1 MSDPGRLL
9 YLANVRIP
17 SEKAHVYQIFQ
28 MCDAFAARGVA
39 VRLIYPRRAN
49 LDELRN
55 VGDPAA
61 FYGVRRPPALVALPC
76 LDPVKLV
83 TIDLPALARTPLN
96 PAAFAVQTASFALA
110 ATAYARRAMGDG
122 PLVYSR
128 DWPLLWP
135 VVVGPRRPR
144 LVIWEAH
151 DLPQGR
157 LARRALRRLLPRL
170 DGVVSISYGLAREL
184 AGWGGS
190 DTPPVH
196 VAPDGVDLER
206 FTPALSATE
215 ARRRL
220 GLPVDRQIVLYAGHL
235 YRWKGVDTLA
245 RAAASLPGSAQV
257 VIVGGTPADRTRFA
271 DWLRREGLTERVH
284 LAGYVPPTQVP
295 TYLAAAD
302 VLVLPNSG
310 SVPIAHTYT
319 SPLKL
324 FEYMAAERPIVA
336 SDLPALREVLAQDK
350 TAWLVPADSPPAL
363 AAGITTILQDPA
375 RGRRLAAAAAV
386 AVRRYTWDERA
397 ARVLK
402 WTRELAPRSNRHA

>member
-1 MSDPGRLL
+1 MRV
-9 YLANVRIP
+9 VRW
-17 SEKAHVYQIFQ
+17 
-28 MCDAFAARGVA
+28 VA
-39 VRLIYPRRAN
+39 VRWCTRATG
-49 LDELRN
+49 RCC
-55 VGDPAA
+55 G
-61 FYGVRRPPALVALPC
+61 
-76 LDPVKLV
+76 
-83 TIDLPALARTPLN
+83 
-96 PAAFAVQTASFALA
+96 
-110 ATAYARRAMGDG
+110 
-122 PLVYSR
+122 
-128 DWPLLWP
+128 P
-135 VVVGPRRPR
+135 VVVGPRRPP

-170 DGVVSISYGLAREL
+170 DGVVSISHGLAREL

-190 DTPPVH
+190 AMPPVH
-196 VAPDGVDLER
+196 VAPDGVDLAR
-206 FTPALSATE
+206 FTPALSAAE

-245 RAAASLPGSAQV
+245 RAAALLPASAQV

-271 DWLRREGLTERVH
+271 GWLRREGLTQRVC

-295 TYLAAAD
+295 AYLAAAD

-336 SDLPALREVLAQDK
+336 SDLPALREVLDHDT
-350 TAWLVPADSPPAL
+350 TAWLVPADAPPAL
-363 AAGITTILQDPA
+363 AAGITTILQDPP
-375 RGRRLAAAAAV
+375 RSRRLAAAAAV
-386 AVRRYTWDERA
+386 AVRRYTWEERA
-397 ARVLK
+397 ARVLQ
-402 WTRELAPRSNRHA
+402 WMDRLPARR

>member
-1 MSDPGRLL
+1 MSDLGRML

-28 MCDAFAARGVA
+28 MCDAFAGRGVV

-55 VGDPAA
+55 VGDPAT
-61 FYGVRRPPALVALPC
+61 FYSIRRPPDLVALPC

-83 TIDLPALARTPLN
+83 TIDLPALGKTPLN
-96 PAAFAVQTASFALA
+96 PAAFAVQTASFALT
-110 ATAYARRAMGDG
+110 ATAYARRELGAG
-122 PLVYSR
+122 PLMYSR

-135 VVVGPRRPR
+135 VVVGPRRPP

-170 DGVVSISYGLAREL
+170 DGVVSISHGLAREL
-184 AGWGGS
+184 AGWGGDDS
-190 DTPPVH
+190 PPVL

-206 FTPALSATE
+206 FTPALSAAE
-215 ARRRL
+215 ARRRI

-245 RAAASLPGSAQV
+245 RAAARLPATAQV

-271 DWLRREGLTERVH
+271 GWLCREGLTERVY

-324 FEYMAAERPIVA
+324 FEYMAAVRPIVA
-336 SDLPALREVLAQDK
+336 SDLPALREVLAHDK
-350 TAWLVPADSPPAL
+350 IAWLVPADSPPAL
-363 AAGITTILQDPA
+363 AAGIIAILKDPA
-375 RGRRLAAAAAV
+375 RGQRLAAAAAA

-397 ARVLK
+397 ACVLK
-402 WTRELAPRSNRHA
+402 WAHELAARIN

>member
-1 MSDPGRLL
+1 MSDLGRLL

-49 LDELRN
+49 LDELRD

-61 FYGVRRPPALVALPC
+61 FYGVRRSPDLVELPC

-110 ATAYARRAMGDG
+110 ATAYARRERGAV
-122 PLVYSR
+122 PPVYSR

-135 VVVGPRRPR
+135 VVVGGRRPPV
-144 LVIWEAH
+144 VIWEAH

-170 DGVVSISYGLAREL
+170 DGVVSISHGLAREL
-184 AGWGGS
+184 AGAGGS
-190 DTPPVH
+190 ATPPVL

-206 FTPALSATE
+206 FTPALSVAE

-220 GLPVDRQIVLYAGHL
+220 GLSVDRQIVLYAGHL
-235 YRWKGVDTLA
+235 YDWKGVDTLA
-245 RAAASLPGSAQV
+245 RAAARLPAAAQV

-271 DWLRREGLTERVH
+271 GWLRREGLTERVRM
-284 LAGYVPPTQVP
+284 AGYVPPTQVP

-310 SVPIAHTYT
+310 AVPIAHTYT

-336 SDLPALREVLAQDK
+336 SDLPALREVLDHDK

-363 AAGITTILQDPA
+363 AAGITAILQDPA

-397 ARVLK
+397 ARVLR
-402 WTRELAPRSNRHA
+402 WMDGLPARR

>member
-28 MCDAFAARGVA
+28 MCAAFAAHGAA

-49 LDELRN
+49 LDELRD

-61 FYGVRRPPALVALPC
+61 FYGIRRPPALVALPC
-76 LDPVKLV
+76 LDPVRLV
-83 TIDLPALARTPLN
+83 TIDLPALATTPLN
-96 PAAFAVQTASFALA
+96 PAAFAVQTATFALT
-110 ATAYARRAMGDG
+110 ATTYVRRYRNTR

-135 VVVGPRRPR
+135 VVVGPHRPR

-157 LARRALRRLLPRL
+157 LARRALRRLLPHL
-170 DGVVSISYGLAREL
+170 DGVVSISHGLAREL
-184 AGWGGS
+184 AGWVGS
-190 DTPPVH
+190 GSPPVL

-206 FTPALSATE
+206 FTPALPAAA

-220 GLPVDRQIVLYAGHL
+220 GLPVDRQVVLYAGHL
-235 YRWKGVDTLA
+235 YHWKGVDTLA
-245 RAAASLPGSAQV
+245 RAAPRLPASARV

-271 DWLRREGLTERVH
+271 AWLRREGLAERVC

-336 SDLPALREVLAQDK
+336 SDLPALREVLEHDK
-350 TAWLVPADSPPAL
+350 TAWLVPPDSPPAL
-363 AAGITTILQDPA
+363 AAGITAILKDPA
-375 RGRRLAAAAAV
+375 RGRRLAAAAAL

-402 WTRELAPRSNRHA
+402 WAHGLAAQSNRS

>member
-28 MCDAFAARGVA
+28 MCDAFAARGAA

-49 LDELRN
+49 LDELRD

-61 FYGVRRPPALVALPC
+61 FYGIRRPPALVALPC

-110 ATAYARRAMGDG
+110 ATAYARRELGTG
-122 PLVYSR
+122 PLMYSR

-135 VVVGPRRPR
+135 IVVGPRRPR

-157 LARRALRRLLPRL
+157 LARRLLHRLLPRL
-170 DGVVSISYGLAREL
+170 DGVVSISHGLAREL
-184 AGWGGS
+184 AGSGGRAA
-190 DTPPVH
+190 PPVL

-206 FTPALSATE
+206 FTPALPTAE

-220 GLPVDRQIVLYAGHL
+220 DLPVDRQIVLYAGHL
-235 YRWKGVDTLA
+235 YNWKGVDTLA
-245 RAAASLPGSAQV
+245 RAAARLPASAHV

-271 DWLRREGLTERVH
+271 AWLRREGLTEWVC

-324 FEYMAAERPIVA
+324 FEYMAAERPIVS
-336 SDLPALREVLAQDK
+336 SDLPALREVLEHDK

-363 AAGITTILQDPA
+363 AAGIAAILKDPA

-386 AVRRYTWDERA
+386 VVRRYTWDERA

-402 WTRELAPRSNRHA
+402 WTYELAARINRS